1 METAP
6 LFFSPYFEWID

>member
-6 LFFSPYFEWID
+6 LRQE

>member
-6 LFFSPYFEWID
+6 LPNL

>member
-6 LFFSPYFEWID
+6 QPA

>member
-6 LFFSPYFEWID
+6 TFG

>member
-6 LFFSPYFEWID
+6 